1 MKVVFP
7 CKGSLV
13 LLKQDLETLEAF
25 YNSSILTSK
34 MLDIYKTSNVMVQVG
49 NFNYAPQKSN
59 LILYK
64 ANLLTIEK
72 MRKILGLYNENTVD
86 NTTSKQTSNSISST
100 NNVTSQQDNTAPIS
114 DNDLLSNP
122 FFQTLKPLN

>member
-25 YNSSILTSK
+25 YNTSILTSK
-34 MLDIYKTSNVMVQVG
+34 MLDIYKASNVMVQVG
-49 NFNYAPQKSN
+49 NFNYIPQKSA
-59 LILYK
+59 LVLYK
-64 ANLLTIEK
+64 VNLLTIEK
-72 MRKILGLYNENTVD
+72 MRKILGIYNEKVAQPGNSQSPINT
-86 NTTSKQTSNSISST
+86 SSQTRPTEAI
-100 NNVTSQQDNTAPIS
+100 NNEAPIS

>member
-25 YNSSILTSK
+25 YNTSLLTSK
-34 MLDIYKTSNVMVQVG
+34 MLDIYKVSNVMVQVG
-49 NFNYAPQKSN
+49 NFNYVPQKSA
-59 LILYK
+59 LVLYK
-64 ANLLTIEK
+64 ANLLTIET
-72 MRKILGLYNENTVD
+72 MRKILGIYQ
-86 NTTSKQTSNSISST
+86 KSNSPAPTVAPVEEKTVANS
-100 NNVTSQQDNTAPIS
+100 NEAPIS

>member
-13 LLKQDLETLEAF
+13 LLKQDLETLQAF
-25 YNSSILTSK
+25 YNTTILTSK
-34 MLDIYKTSNVMVQVG
+34 LLDVYKTSNVMVQVG
-49 NFNYAPQKSN
+49 NFNYIPVKSS
-59 LILYK
+59 LVLYK

-72 MRKILGLYNENTVD
+72 MRNILGIYNENSV
-86 NTTSKQTSNSISST
+86 SRQTSTQTTVKEENK
-100 NNVTSQQDNTAPIS
+100 AEPIS

-122 FFQTLKPLN
+122 FFQTLTPLN

>member
-25 YNSSILTSK
+25 YNTSILTSK
-34 MLDIYKTSNVMVQVG
+34 LLDIYKNSNVMVQVG
-49 NFNYAPQKSN
+49 NFNYIPSKSA

-64 ANLLTIEK
+64 ATLLNIEK
-72 MRKILGLYNENTVD
+72 MRKILGIYQEPQTLTQEQKYNTN
-86 NTTSKQTSNSISST
+86 QTSEF
-100 NNVTSQQDNTAPIS
+100 SQNESPIS

>member
-13 LLKQDLETLEAF
+13 LLKQDLETLKAF

-49 NFNYAPQKSN
+49 NFNYIPQKSA
-59 LILYK
+59 LVLHK
-64 ANLLTIEK
+64 TNLLTIEK
-72 MRKILGLYNENTVD
+72 MRKILGIYQETSQNNVSVPTPPPAEAPRVEPSHSSNEN
-86 NTTSKQTSNSISST
+86 
-100 NNVTSQQDNTAPIS
+100 PIS

-122 FFQTLKPLN
+122 FFQTLRPIN

>member
-25 YNSSILTSK
+25 YNTSILTSK
-34 MLDIYKTSNVMVQVG
+34 MLDIYKASNVMVQVG
-49 NFNYAPQKSN
+49 NFNYIPQKSA
-59 LILYK
+59 LVLYK

-72 MRKILGLYNENTVD
+72 MRKILGIY
-86 NTTSKQTSNSISST
+86 NTTSTPAVASEKTTSNASVQNTTISET
-100 NNVTSQQDNTAPIS
+100 DNNAPIS

>member
-13 LLKQDLETLEAF
+13 LLKQDLEILEAF
-25 YNSSILTSK
+25 YNTSLLTSK
-34 MLDIYKTSNVMVQVG
+34 MLDIYKTSNSMIQIR
-49 NFNYAPQKSN
+49 NFNYIPQKSA
-59 LILYK
+59 LALYK

-72 MRKILGLYNENTVD
+72 MRKILGIYKEDSSQNIQTSS
-86 NTTSKQTSNSISST
+86 TTSLANSNQKENVDIL
-100 NNVTSQQDNTAPIS
+100 NNKPIS

>member
-49 NFNYAPQKSN
+49 NFNYVPQKSN

-72 MRKILGLYNENTVD
+72 MRKILGLYNGNTVD

>member
-25 YNSSILTSK
+25 YNTSILTSK
-34 MLDIYKTSNVMVQVG
+34 MLDIYKASNVMVQVG
-49 NFNYAPQKSN
+49 NFNYIPQKSA
-59 LILYK
+59 LVLYK

-72 MRKILGLYNENTVD
+72 MRKILGIY
-86 NTTSKQTSNSISST
+86 NTTSTPAVASEKTTSNASVQSTTISGT
-100 NNVTSQQDNTAPIS
+100 DNNAPIS

>member
-49 NFNYAPQKSN
+49 NFNYVPQKSN

-86 NTTSKQTSNSISST
+86 NTTSKQTSSSISST

>member
-25 YNSSILTSK
+25 YNTSILTSK
-34 MLDIYKTSNVMVQVG
+34 MLDIYRASNVMVQVG
-49 NFNYAPQKSN
+49 TFNYVPQKSA
-59 LILYK
+59 LVLYK
-64 ANLLTIEK
+64 VNLLTIEK
-72 MRKILGLYNENTVD
+72 MRKILGIYQE
-86 NTTSKQTSNSISST
+86 TSTPAPEPASTPQVTT
-100 NNVTSQQDNTAPIS
+100 NNEAPIS